1 MTLTRAIRLV
11 GVTTW
16 MHLKMLNRSVYE
28 SVMQAVWP
36 LFFATTALLMYR
48 IAGDREALTYA
59 ALGASTMTIW
69 TAVSSLG
76 SGILER
82 ERGLGTLEIL
92 VASPTPFP
100 LSVAAIVLA
109 VSAVGCYG
117 MLSTFVWEYLVFG
130 VTLDVSQPTAFS
142 VAALVTVF
150 SFATLGF
157 LLAVTVVRYREAW
170 ALGNI
175 LEYPVWLVCGFLVPV
190 SLLPG
195 WIRPFSWLLP
205 PTAGMEAV
213 RKAAVGENPWEYIA
227 VCTGTTALFCLI
239 GIRLTRTILHS
250 ARRHATFSLT

>member
-1 MTLTRAIRLV
+1 
-11 GVTTW
+11 
-16 MHLKMLNRSVYE
+16 MLNRSVYE
-28 SVMQAVWP
+28 SVLQAVWP

-48 IAGDREALTYA
+48 IADDQEALAYA

-82 ERGLGTLEIL
+82 ERGFGTLEIL
-92 VASPTPFP
+92 VASPAPFP

-109 VSAVGCYG
+109 VSGVGCYG
-117 MLSTFVWEYLVFG
+117 MLSTLAWEFLVFG
-130 VTLDVSQPTAFS
+130 VTIDVSQPTAFA
-142 VAALVTVF
+142 VAVLATVF

-170 ALGNI
+170 ALGNL
-175 LEYPVWLVCGFLVPV
+175 LEYPVWLICGFLVPV

-195 WIRPFSWLLP
+195 WIRPFAWLLP
-205 PTAGMEAV
+205 PTSGMEAV
-213 RKAAVGENPWEYIA
+213 RKAAAGQSPWA
-227 VCTGTTALFCLI
+227 DVASCAGGTALFCLI

-250 ARRHATFSLT
+250 ARRRATFSLT